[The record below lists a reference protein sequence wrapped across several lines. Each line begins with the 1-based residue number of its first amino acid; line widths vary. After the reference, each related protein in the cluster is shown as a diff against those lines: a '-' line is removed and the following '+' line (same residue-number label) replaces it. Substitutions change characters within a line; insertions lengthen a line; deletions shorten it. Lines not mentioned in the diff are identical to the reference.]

1 MTDLIFIKMEENF
14 NNYNTSTF
22 SDMPNSQAEFT
33 ISQEDDNCD
42 STSINSL
49 KGEVW
54 KDLEQYDGYYA
65 ISNFGR
71 LKRYARLDSI
81 GRKLQEK
88 IIVRAYSYTK
98 ENYIIGAKFT
108 FGYNNLVLSK
118 SASILL
124 AEAFIG
130 NIPKGHCVVHLDKN
144 IKNDKLENLAIMS
157 YTDSLKLDYSLNK
170 RDNSDFGIKG
180 NIGRNKIVEQYSAD
194 GKLIAEFNSLGEV
207 RRLFGYRKSIISR
220 VCLKNFSSKDY
231 SAYGYKWAFQAN

>member
-1 MTDLIFIKMEENF
+1 MEENF

-22 SDMPNSQAEFT
+22 SDVLDNQTECAYSQQDE
-33 ISQEDDNCD
+33 SCD
-42 STSINSL
+42 STSIKSL
-49 KGEVW
+49 KGEIW

-71 LKRYARLDSI
+71 MKRYARLDSI

-88 IIVRAYSYTK
+88 IIVRAYSNTKDNYT
-98 ENYIIGAKFT
+98 IGAKFT
-108 FGYNNLVLSK
+108 FGYNNLVISK

-130 NIPKGHCVVHLDKN
+130 KIPKGHCVVHLDKN

-170 RDNSDFGIKG
+170 RDNRDFGIKG
-180 NIGRNKIVEQYSAD
+180 NIGRNKIVEQYDAD
-194 GKLIAEFNSLGEV
+194 GKFVAKFISLGEV

-220 VCLKNFSSKDY
+220 VCMKNLSNKNY

>member
-1 MTDLIFIKMEENF
+1 MEENF

-22 SDMPNSQAEFT
+22 SDVLDNQTECAFSQQDE
-33 ISQEDDNCD
+33 SCD
-42 STSINSL
+42 STSIKSL
-49 KGEVW
+49 KGEIW
-54 KDLEQYDGYYA
+54 KDLEQFDGYYA

-71 LKRYARLDSI
+71 MKRYARLDSI

-98 ENYIIGAKFT
+98 DNYIIGAKFT
-108 FGYNNLVLSK
+108 FGYNNLVISK

-130 NIPKGHCVVHLDKN
+130 KIPKGHCVVHLDKN

-180 NIGRNKIVEQYSAD
+180 NIGRNKIVEQYDAD
-194 GKLIAEFNSLGEV
+194 GKLIAKFNSLGEV

-220 VCLKNFSSKDY
+220 VCLKNLSSKNY